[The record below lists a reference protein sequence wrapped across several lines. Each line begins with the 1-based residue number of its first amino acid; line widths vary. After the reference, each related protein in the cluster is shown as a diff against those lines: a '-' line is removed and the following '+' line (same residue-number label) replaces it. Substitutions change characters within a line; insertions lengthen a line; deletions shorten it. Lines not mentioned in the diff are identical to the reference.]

1 LASGLDIEQIKEPEL
16 QIQNI
21 YAALGHAIRFD
32 IVQYL
37 GAFHRPVQYTE
48 LVEWLQIK
56 PGSFYFHMK
65 KLKDLV
71 DQDAQKRFFL
81 TNLGK
86 VALEVIQSGEKIR
99 TRHQNHDEKNIETTI
114 QPERFSITFFGEFI
128 RRRAFDRFFM
138 LIIVLII
145 GLELALLT
153 FSKMGIIPFFVDG
166 DLYMG
171 FFGTIIELI
180 FTFIIIWLLME
191 ILMRFIS
198 PLKGFSL
205 ELLSGIPLALL
216 PLFIYPLLIVITE
229 INPFLPGL
237 SEILTNTQITIIIM
251 FILQILS
258 AVFLIQLLQVI
269 KSVNFERGLIPV
281 FVILYGFSI
290 LSFLISSL

>member
-1 LASGLDIEQIKEPEL
+1 LASGLDTEQKKEPEL

-81 TNLGK
+81 TDLGK

>member
-1 LASGLDIEQIKEPEL
+1 MASGLDIEQIKEPEL

>member
-81 TNLGK
+81 TDLGK

>member
-1 LASGLDIEQIKEPEL
+1 MASGLDIEQIKEPEL

-81 TNLGK
+81 TDLGK